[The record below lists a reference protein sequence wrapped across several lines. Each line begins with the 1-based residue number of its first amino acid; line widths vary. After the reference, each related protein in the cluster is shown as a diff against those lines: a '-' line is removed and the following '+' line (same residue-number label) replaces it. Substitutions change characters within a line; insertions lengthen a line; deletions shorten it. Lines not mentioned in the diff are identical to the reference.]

1 MDFIP
6 TIMGSYRLFQMW
18 KLVCNFKRHFG
29 DCGEW
34 ILEGRVII
42 EKKAGI
48 LTRGDDGDGD
58 RDTRYTLEVD
68 PEGLDDKLGMRV
80 DEGEESRTLPV
91 SWIKQ
96 QNGH

>member
-1 MDFIP
+1 
-6 TIMGSYRLFQMW
+6 MW
-18 KLVCNFKRHFG
+18 KSCKLVCNFKGHFG

-34 ILEGRVII
+34 VLEGRVII

-58 RDTRYTLEVD
+58 LRYALEVD

-80 DEGEESRTLPV
+80 DGGWPTGRGIKNTSV